1 MARSLCFK
9 KVNIRVASALGLL
22 QLALPDPL
30 WVGPVGAA
38 AVSSAPG
45 CVGGMGKQRQKN
57 KAGTAKR
64 QFSKKSKT
72 GKSGL
77 ARGAKKTVAKPQRQ
91 VKARALQAAVENLT
105 PITVVRFED
114 TKRKLS
120 IFVDVAVDIQLLQ
133 ERQLGT
139 ETVEELPKDT
149 SHGLRNAAHHPE
161 HGVVTYMQEVQK
173 GGVFVYV
180 NDPKKLQERF
190 FGPGSWVAF
199 QDAKG
204 PGHAQRVGPDGATVR
219 TILIKGTKLIGLHAK
234 LPQLV
239 TATGTRI

>member
-1 MARSLCFK
+1 
-9 KVNIRVASALGLL
+9 
-22 QLALPDPL
+22 
-30 WVGPVGAA
+30 
-38 AVSSAPG
+38 
-45 CVGGMGKQRQKN
+45 MGKQRQKN
-57 KAGTAKR
+57 KASTAKR

-77 ARGAKKTVAKPQRQ
+77 ARGAKKALAKPQRQ
-91 VKARALQAAVENLT
+91 VKPRALHAAIEKLT
-105 PITVVRFED
+105 PVAVVRYED

-120 IFVDVAVDIQLLQ
+120 VIVDVAVDLQLLE

-139 ETVEELPKDT
+139 ETVEELPKDA
-149 SHGLRNAAHHPE
+149 SHGMRNAVHHLE
-161 HGVVTYMQEVQK
+161 HGVVTYMQQVVA

-180 NDPKKLQERF
+180 NDPKKPQERF

-204 PGHAQRVGPDGATVR
+204 PGHAQRVGPGGATVR
-219 TILIKGTKLIGLHAK
+219 TLLIKGTKLVGLHAA
-234 LPQLV
+234 LPPLV

>member
-1 MARSLCFK
+1 
-9 KVNIRVASALGLL
+9 
-22 QLALPDPL
+22 
-30 WVGPVGAA
+30 
-38 AVSSAPG
+38 
-45 CVGGMGKQRQKN
+45 MGKQRQKN
-57 KAGTAKR
+57 KAATAKR
-64 QFSKKSKT
+64 QFSKKAKA

-91 VKARALQAAVENLT
+91 VKPRALQAMVEQLT
-105 PITVVRFED
+105 PVAVVRYED

-120 IFVDVAVDIQLLQ
+120 VFVDVAVDLQLLQ

-139 ETVEELPKDT
+139 ETVEELPKDA
-149 SHGLRNAAHHPE
+149 SHGMRNAVHHPE
-161 HGVVTYMQEVQK
+161 YGVVTYLQQVVT

-219 TILIKGTKLIGLHAK
+219 TLLITGTKLVGLHAA
-234 LPQLV
+234 LPPLV